1 MTTIDSFDGKELVKE
16 GLAIDGDFRNFSC
29 QINHGFTRFNKQI
42 VQFNKR
48 IEQNRVSEK
57 KKQFT
62 SFLSL
67 ENRILEGTTVKNIK
81 DGLFFISDHKVSE
94 VNKLVY
100 GDGDIL

>member
-1 MTTIDSFDGKELVKE
+1 MKE
-16 GLAIDGDFRNFSC
+16 GSAVDGDFGNFSC
-29 QINHGFTRFNKQI
+29 QISYGFTRFNCQV
-42 VQFNKR
+42 VQFKKR
-48 IEQNRVSEK
+48 IEKSRVSEK

-81 DGLFFISDHKVSE
+81 DGLFFISDPKVSK
-94 VNKLVY
+94 VSKLVY